1 MELQLTGIGTN
12 SNVELQVDPTRNAA
26 RVQLNPIDTNGAG
39 GSPGGHYAIGAQTGA
54 VAATVAAA
62 ADLFH
67 VWWADPTRFFILKKL
82 VVGATTGT
90 VYTTLSG
97 LPLELILAHNATAVG
112 SGGTGLTMNTSNR
125 VRQSFVPTAL
135 AASGEI
141 RIATTA
147 ALTAPTGF
155 IVETNPISN
164 ISGAGFSLG
173 TVPNQVLFDASGG
186 DHPLILQ
193 RGDVLIVRAGPA
205 GGGASGV
212 AVLSFQMTWAEAVT
226 Y

>member
-1 MELQLTGIGTN
+1 VDVTVLGNGPN
-12 SNVELQVDPTRNAA
+12 SNIEQQVDPTRQAA
-26 RVQLNPIDTNGAG
+26 RVQVNPIDVNSGNL
-39 GSPGGHYAIGAQTGA
+39 PGGHYSLGLQTGA
-54 VAATVAAA
+54 IAATIAAA

-67 VWWADPTRFFILKKL
+67 VWWADPTRFFLLKKFII
-82 VVGATTGT
+82 GAATST

-97 LPLELILAHNATAVG
+97 LPLELILGHNASAVG
-112 SGGTGLTMNTSNR
+112 SGGTAVTMNQSNR
-125 VRQSFVPTAL
+125 LRQTFPPSAL
-135 AASGEI
+135 SASGEI

-147 ALTAPTGF
+147 ALTLPTGT
-155 IVETNPISN
+155 VLETNALSD

-173 TVPNQVLFDASGG
+173 TIPNQIMFDCTTG
-186 DHPLILQ
+186 DHPLLLQ

-212 AVLSFQMTWAEAVT
+212 AVLSIQMGWGEAIS

>member
-1 MELQLTGIGTN
+1 MDLSQVGFGPNSGTAQ
-12 SNVELQVDPTRNAA
+12 QVDWTRNAA
-26 RVQLNPIDTNGAG
+26 RSSLNPIEAT
-39 GSPGGHYAIGAQTGA
+39 GHYAIGVQTGA
-54 VAATVAAA
+54 VAATIAAA
-62 ADLFH
+62 GDLYH
-67 VWWADPTRFFILKKL
+67 VYWADPVKNFMLKKL

-97 LPLELILAHNATAVG
+97 LPLELVIAHNATAAG
-112 SGGTGLTMNTSNR
+112 SGGNAVTMNSSNR
-125 VRQSFVPTAL
+125 LRQTMPPSAL
-135 AASGEI
+135 SASGEI
-141 RIATTA
+141 RYASTA

-155 IVETNPISN
+155 IAETNALAN
-164 ISGAGFSLG
+164 IAGAGFSLG
-173 TVPNQVLFDASGG
+173 TQPNQTLFDIGAG

-212 AVLSFQMTWAEAVT
+212 AVFSFAMTWAEVSNDPTSASA

>member
-1 MELQLTGIGTN
+1 MQIQLIGSG
-12 SNVELQVDPTRNAA
+12 SNDDVPVQVDKTRNAA
-26 RVQLNPIDTNGAG
+26 HVQLNPIETNLGTTL
-39 GSPGGHYAIGAQTGA
+39 GGHYSIGVQTGA
-54 VAATVAAA
+54 IAATVAAA
-62 ADLFH
+62 GDLFH
-67 VWWADPTRFFILKKL
+67 LWWADSIKILLLKKL
-82 VVGATTGT
+82 VIGATTGT

-112 SGGTGLTMNTSNR
+112 SGGNAVTMNTSNR
-125 VRQSFVPTAL
+125 LRNSFATSAL
-135 AASGEI
+135 ASSGEI
-141 RIATTA
+141 RYASTA
-147 ALTAPTGF
+147 ALTLPTGA
-155 IVETNPISN
+155 VAETNALAD

-173 TVPNQVLFDASGG
+173 TIPNQTLFDATNG

-212 AVLSFQMTWAEAVT
+212 AVLSFQMAWAETTA

>member
-1 MELQLTGIGTN
+1 MQSTITGVGGN
-12 SNVELQVDPTRNAA
+12 SNVEMQVDITRAAA
-26 RVQLNPIDTNGAG
+26 RVQLNPIDTNSVGGA
-39 GSPGGHYAIGAQTGA
+39 PGGHYAIGTATGA

-67 VWWADPTRFFILKKL
+67 VFWADPTRFFILKKL
-82 VVGATTGT
+82 VVGATTST

-97 LPLELILAHNATAVG
+97 LPLELVLAHNATAVG
-112 SGGTGLTMNTSNR
+112 SGGTALTINASNR
-125 VRQSFVPTAL
+125 VRQSFVPSAL

-141 RIATTA
+141 RVATTA

-155 IVETNPISN
+155 TVETNPIAN

-173 TVPNQVLFDASGG
+173 TVPNQVLFDASQG

-193 RGDVLIVRAGPA
+193 RGDVLIVRAGAA

>member
-1 MELQLTGIGTN
+1 MEVEIIGSG
-12 SNVELQVDPTRNAA
+12 SNGDVTQQVDRTRQAGH
-26 RVQLNPIDTNGAG
+26 VQLNPIETNFG
-39 GSPGGHYAIGAQTGA
+39 GTPGGHYSIGVQSGAI
-54 VAATVAAA
+54 AATVAAA
-62 ADLFH
+62 GDLFH
-67 VWWADPTRFFILKKL
+67 MWWADATKLFILKKL
-82 VVGATTGT
+82 VIGATTGT

-112 SGGTGLTMNTSNR
+112 SGGNAVTMNTSNR
-125 VRQSFVPTAL
+125 MRQSFVPSAL

-141 RIATTA
+141 RYASTA

-155 IVETNPISN
+155 VVETNALSN

-173 TVPNQVLFDASGG
+173 TIPNQTLFDATNG

-212 AVLSFQMTWAEAVT
+212 AVLSFQMAWAEAT
-226 Y
+226 GY

>member
-1 MELQLTGIGTN
+1 MDVQVFGTGIN
-12 SNVELQVDPTRNAA
+12 DDVELQVDRSRNAA
-26 RVQLNPIDTNGAG
+26 RVSLNPIDVNSTG
-39 GSPGGHYAIGAQTGA
+39 GTPGGHYAIGVQTGA

-67 VWWADPTRFFILKKL
+67 VFWADPTRYFILKKL

-90 VYTTLSG
+90 VYSTLSG

-112 SGGTGLTMNTSNR
+112 SGGNAVTMNTSNR
-125 VRQSFVPTAL
+125 LRQSFVPSAL
-135 AASGEI
+135 ASAGEI
-141 RIATTA
+141 RYASTG

-155 IVETNPISN
+155 IVETNALAN

-173 TVPNQVLFDASGG
+173 TQPNQVLFDATNG
-186 DHPLILQ
+186 DHPLLLQ

-212 AVLSFQMTWAEAVT
+212 AVLSFQMTWAEAVA